1 MRVRHILPGFGRI
14 PSDPE
19 AGAMSGV
26 VGVAYNL
33 ARQQAGLGWDAEL
46 IGLAAPDAPSGSST
60 LSGGLRVT
68 AVRPWGW
75 FKIGGYDY
83 RYFAPASV
91 RLLQA
96 GQADIHHVY
105 SNPYHL
111 AMGRA
116 VHRVLH
122 YQTPISEVI
131 PAYQRAIRRAD
142 AVICCSEFIRGQF
155 VRHLE
160 YPSGRIY
167 VVPNGVDLER
177 FRPGERAAMRA
188 CLDISQSELVI
199 LFVGQVNEAKG
210 LLHLLK
216 AFRSLAPD
224 WSARLVVAGSSG
236 LWGGADKVQRQTS
249 YQGQVAEAARGLPVT
264 FLGKTPQAD
273 MPGVYQAADIFVCP
287 SAWDEP
293 FALVNLEAMATG
305 LPVVATLAGGSP
317 EAVVDDITGLLV
329 PPADAGALAGA
340 LRKLLEN
347 PELRCQMGEA
357 GLRRIQAFGWRAIA
371 AEIERIYADIGRRE

>member
-1 MRVRHILPGFGRI
+1 MRVRHILPGFGRL

-33 ARQQAGLGWDAEL
+33 ARQQAGRGWDAEL
-46 IGLAAPDAPSGSST
+46 FGLAAPDAPSGSRA
-60 LSGGLRVT
+60 LGGGLRVT

-75 FKIGGYDY
+75 LKIGGYDY
-83 RYFAPASV
+83 RYFAPAAI
-91 RLLQA
+91 RLFKA
-96 GQADIHHVY
+96 GQADIQHVY

-111 AMGRA
+111 ALGRA

-122 YQTPISEVI
+122 YQTPISEVV
-131 PAYQRAIRRAD
+131 PAYQRAMRRAD

-155 VRHLE
+155 VRHVE

-177 FRPGERAAMRA
+177 FRPGDRAAVRA
-188 CLDISQSELVI
+188 RLGISESELVV

-210 LLHLLK
+210 LLHLVK
-216 AFRSLAPD
+216 AFRRLAPD
-224 WSARLVVAGSSG
+224 WGARLLVAGSAG
-236 LWGGADKVQRQTS
+236 LWGGADTWQGQTS
-249 YQGQVAEAARGLPVT
+249 YERRVAEAAQDLPVT
-264 FLGKTPQAD
+264 FLGKTPQAE
-273 MPGVYQAADIFVCP
+273 MPGIYQAADIFVCP

-305 LPVVATLAGGSP
+305 LPVIATLAGGSP
-317 EAVVDDITGLLV
+317 EAVVDGITGLLV
-329 PPADAGALAGA
+329 PPSDASALAGA
-340 LRKLLEN
+340 LSKLLEN
-347 PELRCQMGEA
+347 PNLRRKMGEA
-357 GLRRIQAFGWRAIA
+357 GLKRIQAFGWPAVA
-371 AEIERIYADIGRRE
+371 AGIERIYADIGCRE